1 MVGVLPPT
9 VTVII
14 ATRDRLD
21 FLRGAL
27 ASIWAQDYAG
37 DIHVVCVFDGPVPP
51 GHDLEATVPAGQPR
65 RTLQVAAN
73 ARSTGLS
80 GARNHGLDLVETDL
94 VAVCDD
100 DDRWHRDKLRHQVDQ
115 AIRQPEAVCIGGG
128 IRVLSADKVI
138 VRPAPVLT
146 VELRDLLRDRIMELH
161 PSTWLLRTAS
171 VRAIGGWDEHIP
183 GGYAEDYD
191 LLLRLAKV
199 GPIVL
204 VDRIVADILWAGQ
217 SHYFGRWQMISDA
230 LEYLLAK
237 FPEFS
242 EEPRG
247 RARIAGQIAFALSAS
262 GRYADA
268 RVRIRDSRRDNRW
281 EPRAALARVVAG
293 KPRRAEVIQRKL
305 HAHGRGI

>member
-1 MVGVLPPT
+1 MVDVLPP

-14 ATRDRLD
+14 ATRDRLEL
-21 FLRGAL
+21 LRGAL
-27 ASIWAQDYAG
+27 ASIWEQDYSG
-37 DIHVVCVFDGPVPP
+37 DIDVVCVFDGPVPP
-51 GHDLEATVPAGQPR
+51 GHDLDTPTPPSGQAR
-65 RTLQVAAN
+65 RTLRVEPS

-80 GARNHGLDLVETDL
+80 GARNHGLDLVDTDL

-100 DDRWHRDKLRHQVDQ
+100 DDRWHRDKLRHQV
-115 AIRQPEAVCIGGG
+115 ARAMRQPEAVCIGGG
-128 IRVLSADKVI
+128 IRVLSGDKVV
-138 VRPAPVLT
+138 VRPAPVFT
-146 VELRDLLRDRIMELH
+146 VGLSDLLRDRVMELH

-171 VRAIGGWDEHIP
+171 VRAIGGWDEDIP

-191 LLLRLAKV
+191 LLLRLARI

-217 SHYFGRWQMISDA
+217 SHYFGRWQMIAEA

-242 EEPRG
+242 QEPRG
-247 RARIAGQIAFALSAS
+247 RARISGQIAFALSAS

-281 EPRAALARVVAG
+281 EPRAILARIVAG
-293 KPRRAEVIQRKL
+293 RPHRAEVIQRRL